1 MPTNDDNIEWKDC
14 WKKPVRVQYREITKT
29 TEIETREGKLYGYAG
44 KDVLIKG
51 VRGEV
56 YPCKIDIFNDT
67 YTTTAPL
74 SEEQIRAAAAKQI
87 FAELADKKL
96 LDISHYSCDDS
107 YYACPK
113 TKDGEDYH
121 GKGDC
126 NCGAERRIKEV
137 EEIKK
142 KYKVNEK

>member
-1 MPTNDDNIEWKDC
+1 MTTDKINYNEKKKQAMLAVIHQLDLKDNNHGI
-14 WKKPVRVQYREITKT
+14 
-29 TEIETREGKLYGYAG
+29 
-44 KDVLIKG
+44 KDVVVVLAEFWNNAVKLA
-51 VRGEV
+51 E
-56 YPCKIDIFNDT
+56 FNARSDT
-67 YTTTAPL
+67 
-74 SEEQIRAAAAKQI
+74 AKQI

>member
-1 MPTNDDNIEWKDC
+1 MPTDKINYNEKKEQAMLAVIHQLDLKDNNH
-14 WKKPVRVQYREITKT
+14 
-29 TEIETREGKLYGYAG
+29 GL
-44 KDVLIKG
+44 KDVVAVLAEFWNNAVKLA
-51 VRGEV
+51 E
-56 YPCKIDIFNDT
+56 FNARSDT
-67 YTTTAPL
+67 
-74 SEEQIRAAAAKQI
+74 AKQI

>member
-1 MPTNDDNIEWKDC
+1 MPTDKINYNEKKEQAMLAVIHQLDLKDNNH
-14 WKKPVRVQYREITKT
+14 
-29 TEIETREGKLYGYAG
+29 GL
-44 KDVLIKG
+44 KDVVAVLAEFWNNAVKLA
-51 VRGEV
+51 E
-56 YPCKIDIFNDT
+56 FNARSDT
-67 YTTTAPL
+67 
-74 SEEQIRAAAAKQI
+74 AKQI

-142 KYKVNEK
+142 KYKVNEKWE